1 MHPELWWTTLGLW
14 FTSTLLNL
22 LNLSELWSCSV
33 ERSIVTLHRSGGQVS
48 SRPVNTPWAVNKSR
62 VHHFMRVPPH
72 ANTWRLKHLALSLSW
87 PTLADIKTCERW
99 MKHCSGRN
107 ERQTQ
112 CIGRCTG
119 LTRNVTQILPE
130 ETFNFAGAQSSP
142 QTLPSKLGHMCHV
155 QINSISHP
163 CFRPSLYVGQSVSW
177 KVGGSSP
184 HRDQRTLICEIN
196 KGIFK
201 LFLI

>member
-1 MHPELWWTTLGLW
+1 MHPELWCTTLGLW

-33 ERSIVTLHRSGGQVS
+33 ERSIVTLLRSGSQVS

-130 ETFNFAGAQSSP
+130 ETLILQELSP
-142 QTLPSKLGHMCHV
+142 RRKRCQANWVICVTSKLTAFLTLASDHHSMWGNLLAERLVV
-155 QINSISHP
+155 QVP
-163 CFRPSLYVGQSVSW
+163 TGTR
-177 KVGGSSP
+177 
-184 HRDQRTLICEIN
+184 
-196 KGIFK
+196 
-201 LFLI
+201 